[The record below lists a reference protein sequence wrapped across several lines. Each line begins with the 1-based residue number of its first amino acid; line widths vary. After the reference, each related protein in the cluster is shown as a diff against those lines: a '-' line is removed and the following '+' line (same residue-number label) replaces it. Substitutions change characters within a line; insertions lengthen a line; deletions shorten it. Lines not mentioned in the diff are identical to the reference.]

1 MQSSLSPME
10 RSAVVVLDLLGAPRK
25 AISTLVSCSP
35 KATKRWIDR
44 YAATGSVEDEQ
55 RGGRPKLL
63 KAGAVEAIKHHAT
76 EQPHESTPK
85 QLRRLLD
92 FDCSARTIRRTMDDL
107 GLLGRVAR
115 YTPPLNEVHRLKR
128 MSFVDGYKDMDWT
141 KVLWSDEASV
151 ELGPH
156 GQRWVQR
163 PENEHLN
170 PRYTLPRTK
179 HPDKCHIWG
188 CMSSAGVGRCYIF
201 TEYLEKKLMR
211 DILKENLVSSALSFW
226 PQGMWWFQQDND
238 PKHKSHL
245 VQEWLFNSGITC
257 LDWPPYSPDLNP
269 IEHVW
274 SDVKRRVEAA
284 QPKDVEELM
293 EELKQQWYATE
304 PDMCRELVASMPR
317 RMEAARKHGGWMSG
331 Y

>member
-1 MQSSLSPME
+1 MQAPLSPME

-25 AISTLVSCSP
+25 AISTLVHCSP
-35 KATKRWIDR
+35 KAAKRWIDR
-44 YAATGSVEDEQ
+44 YATTGSVEDEQ
-55 RGGRPKLL
+55 RSGRPKLL
-63 KAGAVEAIKHHAT
+63 KTGAVEAIKHHAA

-128 MSFVDGYKDMDWT
+128 MSFVDGHKDMDWT

-163 PENEHLN
+163 PVNEQLN
-170 PRYTLPRTK
+170 PHYTLPRTK

-211 DILKENLVSSALSFW
+211 DILQENLVSSALSFW
-226 PQGMWWFQQDND
+226 PQGM
-238 PKHKSHL
+238 
-245 VQEWLFNSGITC
+245 
-257 LDWPPYSPDLNP
+257 
-269 IEHVW
+269 
-274 SDVKRRVEAA
+274 
-284 QPKDVEELM
+284 
-293 EELKQQWYATE
+293 
-304 PDMCRELVASMPR
+304 
-317 RMEAARKHGGWMSG
+317 
-331 Y
+331 